1 MAYRAAERVEVYAAA
16 VRGLATLEPDRE
28 RQLKY
33 ADFVYIYSALDE
45 NEPQRY
51 QREYPNERDTVS
63 SYFQQARQE
72 PQEGRQEGEALVLS
86 RLLQLKFGEIPD
98 DAKRRIAQADPDTLL
113 AWSDR
118 ILTAQSVDEV
128 IH

>member
-1 MAYRAAERVEVYAAA
+1 MAYRLVERVEVYAAA
-16 VRGLATLEPDRE
+16 VRGLVTLEPDRE

-33 ADFVYIYSALDE
+33 AVFVNIYSALDE
-45 NEPQRY
+45 NERQRY
-51 QREYPNERDTVS
+51 QREYPNEADTVS
-63 SYFQQARQE
+63 SYFQQARRGR
-72 PQEGRQEGEALVLS
+72 QEGRQEGEALVLS